1 MFLDYVEHIPSE
13 GSSFSLYYR
22 EFYCEVYSGTD
33 KRIKV
38 TDIMQKEHGSQV
50 RCEYKIKD
58 VLAGQS

>member
-1 MFLDYVEHIPSE
+1 MLNTFLQKGALSACIIENFIVRSIVEQI
-13 GSSFSLYYR
+13 
-22 EFYCEVYSGTD
+22 

-50 RCEYKIKD
+50 RCAYKIKD